1 MNAVSTK
8 PYLIRAIYEWCVDQ
22 DLTPHIVVK
31 VDPHVR
37 VPTGYT
43 RDGQIVLN
51 LSPNA
56 TAQLQMGNEAITFQ
70 ARFGGVAH
78 SLYVPVANVLG
89 IYAAQTGQG
98 MAFEVIDLED
108 ELFEDEE
115 ADSESAITSGQA
127 EAGEEGDDDT
137 PPDDTPPRQRP
148 GFLKVVK

>member
-31 VDPHVR
+31 VDAHVR
-37 VPTGYT
+37 VPAGYT

-78 SLYVPVANVLG
+78 SLYVPVHNVLG

-98 MAFEVIDLED
+98 MAFEVIDLEE

-115 ADSESAITSGQA
+115 AESEGAIVPAQA
-127 EAGEEGDDDT
+127 DDGSDDDT
-137 PPDDTPPRQRP
+137 PPDDTPPRPRP

>member
-31 VDPHVR
+31 VDTHVR
-37 VPTGYT
+37 VPAGYT

-56 TAQLQMGNEAITFQ
+56 TAQLQMGNEVITFQ
-70 ARFGGVAH
+70 ARFGGVTH

-115 ADSESAITSGQA
+115 DESESAIPGQA
-127 EAGEEGDDDT
+127 DAGDDGDDA
-137 PPDDTPPRQRP
+137 PPDGTPPRQRP